1 MATSFNARYWVKES
15 NGNRSLQ
22 SVEIRWPEDKDRS
35 TLYYEEKVN
44 GRITRMI
51 SSATGWPSTSITL
64 DELKPLN

>member
-22 SVEIRWPEDKDRS
+22 NVEIRCSEDKDRS
-35 TLYYEEKVN
+35 TLYYEEKLN

-51 SSATGWPSTSITL
+51 SSATGWPTTSITL